1 MRPILSAKGR
11 LNYSL
16 AKWRD
21 EKLKALSANN
31 HTISDLFQ
39 FDEEIRELDFNE
51 TDILESHDVS
61 ALVTN
66 VPLEETTQILA
77 NKAFAWK

>member
-16 AKWRD
+16 DKWRD

-31 HTISDLFQ
+31 HIISDVFQ
-39 FDEEIRELDFNE
+39 FDEEIRDLDFNE
-51 TDILESHDVS
+51 TDIPVSHDVS
-61 ALVTN
+61 ALFTN
-66 VPLEETTQILA
+66 VPLEETIQILA
-77 NKAFAWK
+77 NKAFDWN